1 METERKAIELNQLK
15 TMEGAKFIRK
25 TKADIFVSLLNLK
38 FLSLDLKSLCLTYFL
53 KFLLEALS

>member
-25 TKADIFVSLLNLK
+25 TKTFFLEQNELASLYWENSVINKPNL
-38 FLSLDLKSLCLTYFL
+38 
-53 KFLLEALS
+53 